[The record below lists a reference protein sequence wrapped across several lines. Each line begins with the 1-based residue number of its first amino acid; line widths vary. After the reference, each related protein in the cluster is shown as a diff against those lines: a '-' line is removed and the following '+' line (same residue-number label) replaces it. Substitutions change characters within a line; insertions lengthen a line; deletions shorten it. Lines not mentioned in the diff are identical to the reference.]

1 MKKQLTQVGASDQR
15 ISFALGSSNNPVE
28 SRSFGRRWL
37 GQDDTSAWLG
47 RDQCSLP
54 TVRRTFMMN
63 WPSSAIAKCGRLF
76 DTGTR
81 RLFQRTRKMKM
92 IGHRNLNDIVRLL
105 VIITIL
111 LSPLASQAFADELAK
126 SGPNVLF
133 ISVDDLNDWI
143 GCLKGHPQALTP
155 NMDRLAARGVLF
167 SNAHCAS
174 PACNP
179 SRAAVF
185 TGLMPRVTKV
195 WSNRSG
201 SIGKLYP
208 KAMHLP
214 EAFSKAGYRTLGTG
228 KLLHSKGL
236 KGLDEYFK
244 TEQRWSPLNKNSVK
258 YTKKELASKGTNTP
272 THVTQDSQ
280 GKTVVLPL
288 NRMPSDRKPGEN
300 GGESFDWG
308 PFDVPDSDFG
318 DTKIT
323 DWAIKKLQAGSDK
336 PLFLGVGYYRP
347 HIPLWAPK
355 RFFERFKDSP
365 GHLPQI
371 QTNDLADVGPLGKTW
386 AIEAVTAGSHAT
398 VVEYKQWQAAVEGYL
413 ACVTYVDHEIGRL
426 LDSLDNSELGD
437 NTVIVLWGDHGWHLG
452 EKEHWGKWTGWE
464 RSTRVPLIVVPSKKM
479 TERFASAGSKC
490 EQPVGLIDLYPTLVE
505 LCGIEGPKRLNGR
518 SLVPLLKD
526 PNINTER
533 AVVTSFDSGNN
544 SLRTDRWR
552 FIRYADG
559 SEELYDLKHDPNE
572 WKNLAGSDEHAKTK
586 NEMSEKLA
594 LKFFDPTQNEWYPK
608 YSKQENVPKPDMML
622 FNEDEEPELTDG
634 FKPLFNGKDLSGWT
648 PRGGTNKFEAIDN
661 CIVGTCVPGSESTY
675 LCTDANE
682 YSDFIFSCD
691 LKWEVDGNSGVQFRS
706 DFRTEKGKKNKDI
719 EREVVFGPQ
728 LEMEGFSKDRG
739 WSGGIYGQSCG
750 GYFYPLW
757 LKGHNAAR
765 KALKQDW
772 NRITVSAQGNVVKT
786 WLNGVPCSH
795 WVDDGTY
802 VKGFFALQVHK
813 GKEGTVLFKNLRIKE
828 INGTNK

>member
-1 MKKQLTQVGASDQR
+1 MH
-15 ISFALGSSNNPVE
+15 
-28 SRSFGRRWL
+28 
-37 GQDDTSAWLG
+37 
-47 RDQCSLP
+47 
-54 TVRRTFMMN
+54 
-63 WPSSAIAKCGRLF
+63 
-76 DTGTR
+76 
-81 RLFQRTRKMKM
+81 
-92 IGHRNLNDIVRLL
+92 GHRNLCHVRRLL
-105 VIITIL
+105 VVMTIGISSFAL
-111 LSPLASQAFADELAK
+111 PAFARQSER
-126 SGPNVLF
+126 SSPNVLF
-133 ISVDDLNDWI
+133 IAVDDLNDWI

-208 KAMHLP
+208 EAMQLP
-214 EAFSKAGYRTLGTG
+214 EAFSKAGYQTLGTG

-244 TEQRWSPLNKNSVK
+244 PEQRWSPLTKDSVK
-258 YTKKELASKGTNTP
+258 YTNQELLSKATNNP
-272 THVTQDSQ
+272 SHVTQDSQ
-280 GKTVVLPL
+280 GNKIVLPL
-288 NRMPSDRKPGEN
+288 NRMPSDRKPGEKS
-300 GGESFDWG
+300 GESFDWG
-308 PFDVPDSDFG
+308 AFDVPDKDFG

-323 DWAIKKLQAGSDK
+323 DWAIEKLEAATDK

-355 RFFERFKDSP
+355 RFFDRFKEFP
-365 GHLPQI
+365 GQLPAI
-371 QTNDLADVGPLGKTW
+371 QTDDLIDVGPLGKNW

-398 VVEYKQWQAAVEGYL
+398 VVEYKQWQAGVEAYL

-426 LDSLDNSELGD
+426 LDALDNSELGD

-452 EKEHWGKWTGWE
+452 EKSHWGKWTGWE
-464 RSTRVPLIVVPSKKM
+464 RSTRVPLIVVPSKQM
-479 TERFASAGSKC
+479 TKRFAAVGSEC

-505 LCGIEGPKRLNGR
+505 LCGIEGPMRLDGQ
-518 SLVPLLKD
+518 SLVPLLKA
-526 PNINTER
+526 PKLTTSR

-552 FIRYADG
+552 FIRYIDG
-559 SEELYDLKHDPNE
+559 SEELYDLKQDLNE
-572 WKNLAGSDEHAKTK
+572 WTNLADSDEHQEIKG
-586 NEMSEKLA
+586 ELSDRLA
-594 LKFFDPTQNEWYPK
+594 TAFLDPIQSEWYDK
-608 YSKQENVPKPDMML
+608 YSQQDNAPKPDMML
-622 FNEDEEPELTDG
+622 FNEDKEPELDEG
-634 FKPLFNGKDLSGWT
+634 FTSLFNGQDLSGWT
-648 PRGGTNKFEAIDN
+648 TRGGTSHFEAKED
-661 CIVGTCVPGSESTY
+661 CIVGTCVPGSDSTY

-682 YSDFIFSCD
+682 YSNFIFTCD
-691 LKWEVDGNSGVQFRS
+691 LKWEIDGNSGVQFRS
-706 DFRTEKGKKNKDI
+706 SYRTEKDKKDKGI

-728 LEMEGFSKDRG
+728 LEMEGFSKNRG

-757 LKGHNAAR
+757 LKEHHVAR
-765 KALKQDW
+765 ESLTKDW
-772 NRITVSAQGNVVKT
+772 NRITVSAQGDVVKT

-802 VKGFFALQVHK
+802 SKGFFALQIHK
-813 GKEGTVLFKNLRIKE
+813 GKEGKVLFRNLRVKDINE
-828 INGTNK
+828 INP